1 MCIPWNTLSDP
12 YKTITFHLTNT
23 KHFLNLFYHFKI
35 EVDGGSDSKESA
47 CNVGELGLSP
57 GMGRSPGEG
66 HGNPLQYFCLE
77 KGMLTHSSILAW
89 RIHMDRGVWQT
100 TVHGVAKSQPWLSDF
115 TFTFHFYALEKEMAT
130 HSSVLA
136 WRIPGMRSH
145 WVGRDWSDLAAASS
159 SGKEPTCQCRRHKRH
174 RFDPWVR
181 KICWRRVWQ
190 PTPVFLPKE
199 SHGQRSLV
207 GYSP

>member
-1 MCIPWNTLSDP
+1 MTFSIRDKCVYLEILSLTLI
-12 YKTITFHLTNT
+12 K
-23 KHFLNLFYHFKI
+23 
-35 EVDGGSDSKESA
+35 
-47 CNVGELGLSP
+47 LSP
-57 GMGRSPGEG
+57 SISQTPNIFWM
-66 HGNPLQYFCLE
+66 YFIILKLKLMVAQTVKNLPAMWENWVWSLGWEDPLE
-77 KGMLTHSSILAW
+77 KGMVTHSSILAW
-89 RIHMDRGVWQT
+89 KIHMDRGVWQT
-100 TVHGVAKSQPWLSDF
+100 TVHGVAKSQPWLSGF

-145 WVGRDWSDLAAASS
+145 WVRRDWSDLAAASS
-159 SGKEPTCQCRRHKRH
+159 SGKEPICQCRRHKRH